1 MIPEFTTDRMF
12 ICVTTPAGR
21 MTIPVERWPLEA
33 EALGL
38 GHYDEDG
45 FVPDQPA
52 APKPLVPERVTN
64 AQARAALRS
73 AGLIDKVEAAIAA
86 SGTAAIADAWEYSP
100 EISRQSALVKTL
112 GHALGLSD
120 EQIDALFVQAAAV
133 VF

>member
-1 MIPEFTTDRMF
+1 MSPEFTPDRMF
-12 ICVTTPAGR
+12 VVVAVPAGR
-21 MTIPVERWPLEA
+21 MTIPAERWPLEA

-45 FVPDQPA
+45 FVPEAPA
-52 APKPLVPERVTN
+52 EPKPAIPERVTN
-64 AQARAALRS
+64 AQARAALR
-73 AGLIDKVEAAIAA
+73 AVGLIDAVEAAIAA
-86 SGTAAIADAWEYSP
+86 AGNGAIADAWEYSP